1 MPTGI
6 AVLDIAAIAE
16 WDELFVTVVSKFLAP
31 LMVVVLDYSSDAFVV
46 AGFHASIAE
55 ADGLEW

>member
-16 WDELFVTVVSKFLAP
+16 WGELFVTAKSKFLVP
-31 LMVVVLDYSSDAFVV
+31 LMVVVLDYLSDAIVV
-46 AGFHASIAE
+46 AGLHASIAE
-55 ADGLEW
+55 ADGLEG

>member
-6 AVLDIAAIAE
+6 AVLDIAAIAG

-31 LMVVVLDYSSDAFVV
+31 LMVVVLDYLSDAIVV
-46 AGFHASIAE
+46 AGLHASIAE
-55 ADGLEW
+55 ADGLEG